1 MFRGR
6 PVIGAIAGFFFFFFI
21 ALDLMFFG
29 VIPLKSA
36 VITILPIVGI
46 IAGIVWGEVGLV
58 VCAEGRSPPARI
70 GSVSVRP
77 QVRLDPFQGMEDSG
91 G

>member
-46 IAGIVWGEVGLV
+46 IAGIVWAKFAPL
-58 VCAEGRSPPARI
+58 GRSAPKAAAPPAA
-70 GSVSVRP
+70 
-77 QVRLDPFQGMEDSG
+77 
-91 G
+91 